1 MRHIVFAIPDQ
12 IMVSGGNIYNR
23 EIMQSL
29 KNLGYRVTPFY
40 IPIQSQDK
48 KSMKSWWQKLC
59 FLEPDYVIEDALCYD
74 FLERYNESNDLF
86 PRLALFHA
94 SQHSLVDLN
103 KRNEAKKCESRY
115 LSKVNGA
122 IFTSQFLLDSM
133 QEMINKDLKY
143 TVIEPGLDHVSGDFG
158 SVRNKSSQLNL
169 LMVGLVNSNKQQL
182 EVAAEVAGCKENLKM
197 RLLCIGR
204 QGTQKSYISRFNA
217 IVADQNCIDWIN
229 ETNWPQLGNY
239 MFNTDIYICA
249 SLSESYGMAM
259 MESAS
264 LGAIPVVIG
273 QTGAARIIREMDI
286 GFNIDRIDELGDL
299 LGEIYRQ
306 PERINFERHRLNA
319 NLRKKPWLTQAKNLG
334 EFLDLVRDS

>member
-1 MRHIVFAIPDQ
+1 
-12 IMVSGGNIYNR
+12 
-23 EIMQSL
+23 
-29 KNLGYRVTPFY
+29 
-40 IPIQSQDK
+40 
-48 KSMKSWWQKLC
+48 
-59 FLEPDYVIEDALCYD
+59 
-74 FLERYNESNDLF
+74 
-86 PRLALFHA
+86 
-94 SQHSLVDLN
+94 
-103 KRNEAKKCESRY
+103 
-115 LSKVNGA
+115 
-122 IFTSQFLLDSM
+122 
-133 QEMINKDLKY
+133 
-143 TVIEPGLDHVSGDFG
+143 
-158 SVRNKSSQLNL
+158 
-169 LMVGLVNSNKQQL
+169 
-182 EVAAEVAGCKENLKM
+182 M

>member
-1 MRHIVFAIPDQ
+1 MKHIVFAIPDQ
-12 IMVSGGNIYNR
+12 IMISGGNIYNR

-29 KNLGYRVTPFY
+29 ENLGYRVTSLY
-40 IPIQSQDK
+40 IPIQSQYK
-48 KSMKSWWQKLC
+48 KLMESWWQKLC
-59 FLEPDYVIEDALCYD
+59 SLAPDYVIEDALCYD
-74 FLERYNESNDLF
+74 FLERYNDSRHLF

-94 SQHSLVDLN
+94 SQHSLVDLS
-103 KRNEAKKCESRY
+103 KRNEAKKGESRY

-122 IFTSQFLLDSM
+122 IFTSHFLRDSM
-133 QEMINKDLKY
+133 QEMINQDLKH
-143 TVIEPGLDHVSGDFG
+143 TVIEPGLDHVSADFG
-158 SVRNKSSQLNL
+158 SARNNSPQLNL

-182 EVAAEVAGCKENLKM
+182 EVAAEVAGCKENLNM

-204 QGTQKSYISRFNA
+204 QGNQKSYISRFNA
-217 IVADQNCIDWIN
+217 IVADQNSIDWIN

-264 LGAIPVVIG
+264 FGAIPIVIG
-273 QTGAARIIREMDI
+273 RTGAARIINEMDI
-286 GFNIDRIDELGDL
+286 GFNIDRIDDLVDL
-299 LGEIYRQ
+299 LCELYRQ

-319 NLRKKPWLTQAKNLG
+319 NLRKNPWLTQAKNLG
-334 EFLDLVRDS
+334 DFLDLVRNS

>member
-115 LSKVNGA
+115 LPKVNGA